1 MRNMEKAIND
11 YQKQFSGNSGSG
23 AFYTTDVKQI
33 YDMAEG
39 ADLGDRDFM
48 LISNALQ
55 AGFMIGYRKGK
66 ADAKKGQVK
75 NNG

>member
-1 MRNMEKAIND
+1 MRNMEKAISD
-11 YQKQFSGNSGSG
+11 YQAKFGGNSGNG
-23 AFYTTDVKQI
+23 AFYTTDVRQI

-55 AGFMIGYRKGK
+55 AGFMVGYRKGK

>member
-1 MRNMEKAIND
+1 MRHMEKAIND

-39 ADLGDRDFM
+39 AALGDRDFM

-55 AGFMIGYRKGK
+55 AGFMVGYRKGK

>member
-11 YQKQFSGNSGSG
+11 YQKQFSGNSGNG

-39 ADLGDRDFM
+39 AALGDRDFM

-55 AGFMIGYRKGK
+55 AGFMVGYRKGK